1 MNSVQD
7 TYVKRW
13 KFGFSC
19 LDLGWKG
26 WHLLSEKK
34 PCSDLSSKCFLIGE
48 ALPRLFLT
56 GYIIFKRQKKRQ
68 WRITL
73 VGRAWRPWTWLQL
86 QKKKKK
92 ISPEQRV
99 CTPRVK
105 FHGAPLQELL
115 HALSKNLFEL
125 FSLYH
130 PGLVKKTVIACFE
143 VHKKRKGKVHGDKLL
158 QIVA

>member
-1 MNSVQD
+1 MEDNPGGQD
-7 TYVKRW
+7 MTP
-13 KFGFSC
+13 
-19 LDLGWKG
+19 LN
-26 WHLLSEKK
+26 
-34 PCSDLSSKCFLIGE
+34 
-48 ALPRLFLT
+48 LT
-56 GYIIFKRQKKRQ
+56 
-68 WRITL
+68 
-73 VGRAWRPWTWLQL
+73 AAA
-86 QKKKKK
+86 KKKK